1 MKTLLRTTLTALL
14 AVAGGGSPSPA
25 LLAQDTPSVRLP
37 AIDWDIL
44 VRPRVGVFMPQ
55 WDYAA
60 ERRLPRRPTA
70 GIEVLV
76 RGRNAWFGTRLL
88 AERTGAWQAGD
99 LADWGSNGADVLA
112 RPPERVGTVVV
123 NALLYGP
130 GNEDARPYL
139 FVGGGSRSI
148 TLGNDLGGFADP
160 GASYTRAAT
169 LHGGIG
175 VEARI
180 GGLWAVLEIGDY
192 YGRFLE
198 FGKVHD
204 VHTTF
209 LIGLPG
215 FGDLVRTIGRL
226 GGDSAEER

>member
-14 AVAGGGSPSPA
+14 AVAGGGFLSPA
-25 LLAQDTPSVRLP
+25 LLAQDTPSGRQP
-37 AIDWDIL
+37 AGDWDIL

-70 GIEVLV
+70 GVEVLV
-76 RGRNAWFGTRLL
+76 RRKNPRFGARIL
-88 AERTGAWQAGD
+88 AERTGAWRAGD
-99 LADWGSNGADVLA
+99 LADWGSNSMDVLA

-130 GNEDARPYL
+130 GNRDARPYV
-139 FVGGGSRSI
+139 FVGGGSRLV
-148 TLGNDLGGFADP
+148 TLGNDLGGFVDP
-160 GASYTRAAT
+160 GANYTRAAT
-169 LHGGIG
+169 LHGGVG

-215 FGDLVRTIGRL
+215 FGDLVRTIGTL
-226 GGDSAEER
+226 GGGSAEER